1 MKKTMLTRGF
11 TLIELLVV
19 IAIIGIL
26 AAVVIGSLN
35 DARSGGQD
43 ASIKQSVANIRS
55 QAELYYN
62 ANGYAYYVGAADNVC
77 FEPQVAALLD
87 AAVDVVNGTAYV
99 AANHG
104 VDANVALNT
113 LTGSAA
119 GREAACRSEETRYVA
134 VAPLASVNQFW
145 CVDSTGSSMQVAA
158 APVAGDYTCN

>member
-1 MKKTMLTRGF
+1 MLTRGF

-55 QAELYYN
+55 QAELFYN
-62 ANGYAYYVGAADNVC
+62 SNGYAYYVDATTNVC
-77 FEPQVAALLD
+77 SDGQVSALLA

-99 AANHG
+99 AGTHG
-104 VDANVALNT
+104 INSAVGANT
-113 LTGSAA
+113 LTGGA
-119 GREAACRSEETRYVA
+119 GGRLAACRSEETRYVA
-134 VAPLASVNQFW
+134 VAPLASVAEFW
-145 CVDSTGSSMQVAA
+145 CVDSTGASVQIAT
-158 APVAGDYTCN
+158 APVASDYTCN